1 MTSCSERDDCDTT
14 PSNDSLSRA
23 CGSAPIPP
31 RQRQSGSWSPGEVE
45 RVCLVR
51 LVLVQ
56 VQALAAH
63 TNADLLQMYQTIGT
77 HRDNLEAVRGGAR
90 EQCDGSHQG
99 LGVVLVVVTVHG

>member
-1 MTSCSERDDCDTT
+1 MNTRCKHSMTSCSERDDCDTT

-31 RQRQSGSWSPGEVE
+31 RQRQSGSWSPVEVE
-45 RVCLVR
+45 RVCHVR

-77 HRDNLEAVRGGAR
+77 HRDNLEAVRGRRVSSATDR
-90 EQCDGSHQG
+90 
-99 LGVVLVVVTVHG
+99 TKA